1 MQQTII
7 FIALN
12 LIINILFC
20 QISSIPK
27 IEYDLLTSYK
37 KILSNVFDSSEIN
50 LEEIEKDNQIFREKM
65 VSYTSN
71 YRETLTYKFDSLKK
85 YIDIV
90 TTDDGLLRIYSWDT
104 WLGGTMHQFENL
116 FQFKCGDK
124 VCTLLITDT
133 SEISEVPFYSDIFTL
148 KTDKKTYYLA
158 IGNQIFSSNDVG
170 QLIKVFTIENNKIN
184 DNVKLIK
191 TQSGFTN
198 KIAVYFDFF
207 TVMDKPERPVR
218 LIKYDKIKKIIYIP
232 IVLEDG
238 KVTDRYIQ
246 YKFNGHY
253 FEKVTKKKVN

>member
-12 LIINILFC
+12 LIINTLFC

-124 VCTLLITDT
+124 ICTHLITDT

-148 KTDKKTYYLA
+148 KTDKKNILFGYW
-158 IGNQIFSSNDVG
+158 
-170 QLIKVFTIENNKIN
+170 
-184 DNVKLIK
+184 
-191 TQSGFTN
+191 
-198 KIAVYFDFF
+198 
-207 TVMDKPERPVR
+207 
-218 LIKYDKIKKIIYIP
+218 
-232 IVLEDG
+232 
-238 KVTDRYIQ
+238 
-246 YKFNGHY
+246 
-253 FEKVTKKKVN
+253 